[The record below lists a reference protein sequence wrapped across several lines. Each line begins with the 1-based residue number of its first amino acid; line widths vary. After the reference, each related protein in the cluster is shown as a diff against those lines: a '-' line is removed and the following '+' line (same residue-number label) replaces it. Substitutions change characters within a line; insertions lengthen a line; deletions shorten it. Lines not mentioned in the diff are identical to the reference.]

1 MGEFLFGLIVGIG
14 VTLAFVI
21 CDEGEYF
28 LRLHK
33 GIKRTMDRYRQPVN

>member
-21 CDEGEYF
+21 YDEGEYF

-33 GIKRTMDRYRQPVN
+33 GIKRTMDRYRQQAS